1 MGEDM
6 HTIGFAIYEA
16 SKVHGEEKEKKMG
29 FWPKL
34 SRAESDTSRREENST
49 YMFRKL
55 TSTKILVKHRGL

>member
-1 MGEDM
+1 MRQVRYTGR
-6 HTIGFAIYEA
+6 
-16 SKVHGEEKEKKMG
+16 KRKKKLG